1 MKNFLCIQTLNEK
14 KIAQLFYFH
23 SSAKLVEGKSPG
35 HHFWGMTK
43 IAYMAWD
50 KSGNSASCS
59 FKISVKGK
67 QPIASAM
74 SVKKIVKLLF
84 V

>member
-1 MKNFLCIQTLNEK
+1 MKECLCIQTLNEK
-14 KIAQLFYFH
+14 NAKLFYFH

-59 FKISVKGK
+59 FKVNVKGK
-67 QPIASAM
+67 QIASAM
-74 SVKKIVKLLF
+74 NLKKS
-84 V
+84 